1 MKDENELIDQ
11 LRLFVSDL
19 VPVTFTGK
27 VTDVSKA
34 ESDGCITVSYKEMNY
49 RVFLKSVLDGKNDG
63 IRIIPELGSIV
74 LCVPDM
80 TSGRYILQSCNAWSK
95 ILIQAGGLKLEMN
108 ADSGEVL
115 FNEGKNG
122 GLINITDLVKKM
134 NALEDDLNSL
144 KNLFKTWV
152 PAPSDGGTALKTLVS
167 TWFSKTLS
175 KTTKSSIEDVKVK
188 H

>member
-1 MKDENELIDQ
+1 MSKQDIKEYIRQVAENNS
-11 LRLFVSDL
+11 RDL
-19 VPVTFTGK
+19 TVAK
-27 VTDVSKA
+27 VVA
-34 ESDGCITVSYKEMNY
+34 VNGRECEVQP
-49 RVFLKSVLDGKNDG
+49 LDGSAAMKHVRLNADIKGDQGIVVEPAKGSVVLVAHISENDHVVVMCSEVERVKVVVGQSSYEIKDDVILFNDG
-63 IRIIPELGSIV
+63 DNDGV
-74 LCVPDM
+74 V
-80 TSGRYILQSCNAWSK
+80 
-95 ILIQAGGLKLEMN
+95 
-108 ADSGEVL
+108 
-115 FNEGKNG
+115 
-122 GLINITDLVKKM
+122 NIKPLVKKL